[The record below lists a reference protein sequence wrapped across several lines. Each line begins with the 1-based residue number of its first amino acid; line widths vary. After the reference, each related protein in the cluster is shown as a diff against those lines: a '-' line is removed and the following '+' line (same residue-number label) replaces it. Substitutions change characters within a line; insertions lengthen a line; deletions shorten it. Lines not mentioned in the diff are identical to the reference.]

1 MSVFSSLF
9 KPCLVPDDHTK
20 IRTVRDVPSSVSAL
34 LEACR
39 RMEASL
45 QMWGSSQVSESEV
58 SDAFV
63 TVGNEFHAAMAAFAQ
78 LGIDTSYVAS
88 PIFRSAHLTRICSEM
103 NTFLTDLR
111 GLLEECL
118 SEDPTPQNVNYLM
131 PQARKIIASLLAG
144 LRNKQPAYWQTV
156 RRSGGSGY

>member
-1 MSVFSSLF
+1 MSSS
-9 KPCLVPDDHTK
+9 KHSRSDSVDSAGRPVQN
-20 IRTVRDVPSSVSAL
+20 IRAVRDVPTSVSAL
-34 LEACR
+34 LDACR

-45 QMWGSSQVSESEV
+45 QMWSNAQVSESDV
-58 SDAFV
+58 SDVFV

-78 LGIDTSYVAS
+78 IGIDT
-88 PIFRSAHLTRICSEM
+88 SEM

-118 SEDPTPQNVNYLM
+118 SEEPTQENVNYLM
-131 PQARKIIASLLAG
+131 PQARRIIASLLAG

>member
-1 MSVFSSLF
+1 MSSPKHSRTDSVDSAGR
-9 KPCLVPDDHTK
+9 PVHN

-45 QMWGSSQVSESEV
+45 QMWSSSQVSESEV

-63 TVGNEFHAAMAAFAQ
+63 TVGNEFHATMAAFAQ
-78 LGIDTSYVAS
+78 LGIDT
-88 PIFRSAHLTRICSEM
+88 TEM
-103 NTFLTDLR
+103 NSFLTDLR

-131 PQARKIIASLLAG
+131 PQARRIIASLLAS
-144 LRNKQPAYWQTV
+144 LRNKQPAYWSTV